1 MIAWNGLEEILLL
14 STDMRASET
23 ARVLEVLPLPSE
35 PKAKKGGVEALRRAA
50 ALINRKIRKPFAFL
64 IRIWVGSMTINHESG
79 MTRKLKSVIAAAGRR
94 LA

>member
-23 ARVLEVLPLPSE
+23 ARVLEVLPMPSE
-35 PKAKKGGVEALRRAA
+35 AKAKKGDVEAFRRAA
-50 ALINRKIRKPFAFL
+50 ALIDRKIHKPFAFL
-64 IRIWVGSMTINHESG
+64 IRIRVGSMAINHESG
-79 MTRKLKSVIAAAGRR
+79 MKRKLKPVITAAGRR